1 MTTITTSATARSTS
15 TKATR
20 VLGAVALVLMAW
32 LVVSGLFLTPADVVQ
47 LESVRIMYV
56 HVPSAWIAY
65 LAFVTTAVASAISLF
80 RRHRSLGFDRVAG
93 ASAEVGV
100 LFMAITLVTGSLWG
114 RLTWGTFWQWDPR
127 LTTTAFLFVTYIG
140 YLAIRRLDGT
150 PRQRARRSAI
160 LALLAVLEIPLVH
173 FSVVLW
179 RSLHQEA
186 SVLNTDGDVRLDGLM
201 LFTLF
206 SGVVAFSAAF
216 AWFVVHRQRVAA
228 MDDLRLTSGLDVA
241 LAERRAEAVT
251 T

>member
-1 MTTITTSATARSTS
+1 MTTITPTSFRSTS

-20 VLGAVALVLMAW
+20 ALGAVALVLMVW

-65 LAFVTTAVASAISLF
+65 LDFVTTAVASGISLF
-80 RRHRSLGFDRVAG
+80 RKHRTLGFDRVAG

-127 LTTTAFLFVTYIG
+127 LTTTAFLFVTYVG
-140 YLAIRRLDGT
+140 YLAVRRLDGT

-206 SGVVAFSAAF
+206 SGVLAFSAAF
-216 AWFVVHRQRVAA
+216 AWFVIHRQRVAA
-228 MDDLRLTSGLDVA
+228 MEDLRLTSGLDAA
-241 LAERRAEAVT
+241 LAERRAEVIT